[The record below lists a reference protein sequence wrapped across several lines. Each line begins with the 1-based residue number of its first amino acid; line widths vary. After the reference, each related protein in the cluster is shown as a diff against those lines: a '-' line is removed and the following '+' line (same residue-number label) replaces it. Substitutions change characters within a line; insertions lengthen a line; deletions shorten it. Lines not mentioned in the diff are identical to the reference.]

1 MKETETESQSETKT
15 SSSNCITTTTT
26 TSSSWGTW
34 EELLLAFAVKRHGFK
49 DWDSVATELSL
60 HSLKPSSSSSPPLL
74 PLHCMNKFRDLKRR
88 FSLLTNQQN
97 DVVADASENENEN
110 EKENEEN
117 DVVFYDAWLDE
128 LRKRRVAELKRDLQ
142 RYDLNIVLLEKK
154 VKKLEEERERGEEKP
169 DLERDGSGN
178 GEPEEDEVAPVTGE
192 NSDKD
197 NRSFNESNST
207 EGEKSGEG
215 AKSEG
220 EPVFKTGSDGPD
232 PGREDVE
239 SEEEDVAAAQSE
251 SERKGGGGGDSS
263 ELRTDSAARGSS
275 EVQSSSA
282 SLTGKRM
289 RRRRKE
295 VSGGVESPE
304 TVEVAVKSEPLVEIL
319 EIIRACEN
327 SSLFERR
334 LESQE
339 TDNYKNMVRQHLDLE
354 TIQSKLQKGTYSSST
369 LTFYRDLLLL
379 FNNATIF
386 FPKSSIE
393 LTTAHQLRHLV
404 LNKIKNKIPKP
415 NPKEDSPPPSPSP
428 SPVTITLPA
437 KTPTPNAIPEPK
449 PELERT
455 DSLLAKQK
463 SSAPIIVCRKRS
475 SMSAKPS
482 SAVFGQKDKQV
493 SDEKKSVIDIK
504 PPPIKPSSTNTVED
518 NSVIKT
524 HSKEKPITGARSLR
538 RGNKNLT
545 NNVSASSKKQS
556 TSPGS
561 KASSG
566 NKVESSKTDKKK
578 IEALPLEKKR
588 SAADFLKRIKS
599 GGGSS
604 KEQKRKL
611 SGKEDNSRKERG
623 LRQSSDKKLVKEE
636 SSPSKRS
643 VGRPPK
649 RAAEASPVSAK
660 RGKNSGGKEVA
671 ASNRP
676 RKRAR
681 R

>member
-1 MKETETESQSETKT
+1 M
-15 SSSNCITTTTT
+15 
-26 TSSSWGTW
+26 
-34 EELLLAFAVKRHGFK
+34 R
-49 DWDSVATELSL
+49 
-60 HSLKPSSSSSPPLL
+60 
-74 PLHCMNKFRDLKRR
+74 NKFCLIT
-88 FSLLTNQQN
+88 L
-97 DVVADASENENEN
+97 
-110 EKENEEN
+110 
-117 DVVFYDAWLDE
+117 
-128 LRKRRVAELKRDLQ
+128 
-142 RYDLNIVLLEKK
+142 
-154 VKKLEEERERGEEKP
+154 
-169 DLERDGSGN
+169 
-178 GEPEEDEVAPVTGE
+178 
-192 NSDKD
+192 
-197 NRSFNESNST
+197 
-207 EGEKSGEG
+207 
-215 AKSEG
+215 
-220 EPVFKTGSDGPD
+220 
-232 PGREDVE
+232 
-239 SEEEDVAAAQSE
+239 
-251 SERKGGGGGDSS
+251 
-263 ELRTDSAARGSS
+263 
-275 EVQSSSA
+275 
-282 SLTGKRM
+282 
-289 RRRRKE
+289 
-295 VSGGVESPE
+295 
-304 TVEVAVKSEPLVEIL
+304 
-319 EIIRACEN
+319 
-327 SSLFERR
+327 
-334 LESQE
+334 QE

-354 TIQSKLQKGTYSSST
+354 TIQSRLQKGTYSSST

-404 LNKIKNKIPKP
+404 LNKIKNEIPKP
-415 NPKEDSPPPSPSP
+415 NPKEDSPPPSPSR
-428 SPVTITLPA
+428 SPITMPTQ
-437 KTPTPNAIPEPK
+437 TPTPNAIPEPK

-482 SAVFGQKDKQV
+482 SVVFGQKDKQV

-504 PPPIKPSSTNTVED
+504 PPPVKPSSTNTVED

-524 HSKEKPITGARSLR
+524 YSKEKPITGARSLR

-561 KASSG
+561 KAGSS
-566 NKVESSKTDKKK
+566 NKAESSKTDKKK
-578 IEALPLEKKR
+578 TEALPLEKKR

-604 KEQKRKL
+604 KEQKRRL
-611 SGKEDNSRKERG
+611 SGKEDNSRKERM
-623 LRQSSDKKLVKEE
+623 LRISSDKKLVKEE

>member
-1 MKETETESQSETKT
+1 M
-15 SSSNCITTTTT
+15 
-26 TSSSWGTW
+26 
-34 EELLLAFAVKRHGFK
+34 R
-49 DWDSVATELSL
+49 
-60 HSLKPSSSSSPPLL
+60 
-74 PLHCMNKFRDLKRR
+74 NKFCLIT
-88 FSLLTNQQN
+88 L
-97 DVVADASENENEN
+97 
-110 EKENEEN
+110 
-117 DVVFYDAWLDE
+117 
-128 LRKRRVAELKRDLQ
+128 
-142 RYDLNIVLLEKK
+142 
-154 VKKLEEERERGEEKP
+154 
-169 DLERDGSGN
+169 
-178 GEPEEDEVAPVTGE
+178 
-192 NSDKD
+192 
-197 NRSFNESNST
+197 
-207 EGEKSGEG
+207 
-215 AKSEG
+215 
-220 EPVFKTGSDGPD
+220 
-232 PGREDVE
+232 
-239 SEEEDVAAAQSE
+239 
-251 SERKGGGGGDSS
+251 
-263 ELRTDSAARGSS
+263 
-275 EVQSSSA
+275 
-282 SLTGKRM
+282 
-289 RRRRKE
+289 
-295 VSGGVESPE
+295 
-304 TVEVAVKSEPLVEIL
+304 
-319 EIIRACEN
+319 
-327 SSLFERR
+327 
-334 LESQE
+334 QE

-354 TIQSKLQKGTYSSST
+354 TIQSRLQKGTYSSST

-404 LNKIKNKIPKP
+404 LNKIKNEIPKP
-415 NPKEDSPPPSPSP
+415 NPKEDSPPPSPSR
-428 SPVTITLPA
+428 SPITMPTQ
-437 KTPTPNAIPEPK
+437 TPTPNAIPEPK

-504 PPPIKPSSTNTVED
+504 PPPVKPSSTNTVED

-524 HSKEKPITGARSLR
+524 YSKEKPITGARSLR

-578 IEALPLEKKR
+578 TEALPLEKKR

-604 KEQKRKL
+604 KEQKRRL
-611 SGKEDNSRKERG
+611 SGKEDNSRKERV
-623 LRQSSDKKLVKEE
+623 LRLSSDKKLVKEE

-649 RAAEASPVSAK
+649 RAEASPVSAK

>member
-1 MKETETESQSETKT
+1 MKETESQSETKTKT
-15 SSSNCITTTTT
+15 SSSNCITTTSSS
-26 TSSSWGTW
+26 SSSWGTW

-60 HSLKPSSSSSPPLL
+60 HSFKPSSSSSSPPPL

-88 FSLLTNQQN
+88 FSLLTNHQN
-97 DVVADASENENEN
+97 DVAASLTQSENEEN
-110 EKENEEN
+110 EN

-154 VKKLEEERERGEEKP
+154 VKKLEEERESEEKP
-169 DLERDGSGN
+169 DLEGDGSGN
-178 GEPEEDEVAPVTGE
+178 GEPEGDEVSPVTGE

-220 EPVFKTGSDGPD
+220 EPVKTGSDGPD
-232 PGREDVE
+232 PGREDME
-239 SEEEDVAAAQSE
+239 SGEEVAAAAQSE
-251 SERKGGGGGDSS
+251 SERKGGGDSS

-275 EVQSSSA
+275 EVQSSA

-295 VSGGVESPE
+295 VSGGVELPE

-354 TIQSKLQKGTYSSST
+354 TIQSRFQKGTYSSST

-404 LNKIKNKIPKP
+404 LNKIKNEIPIP
-415 NPKEDSPPPSPSP
+415 NPKEDSSPPSPI
-428 SPVTITLPA
+428 TIPTQTP
-437 KTPTPNAIPEPK
+437 TPTPNAIPEPK
-449 PELERT
+449 PEVERT

-504 PPPIKPSSTNTVED
+504 PPLVKPSSTNTVED

-524 HSKEKPITGARSLR
+524 YSKEKPITGARSLR

-556 TSPGS
+556 TSTGS
-561 KASSG
+561 KAGSG

-578 IEALPLEKKR
+578 TEALPLEKKR

-604 KEQKRKL
+604 KEQKRRL
-611 SGKEDNSRKERG
+611 SGKEDNSRKERV
-623 LRQSSDKKLVKEE
+623 LRLSSDKKLVKEE

-660 RGKNSGGKEVA
+660 RGKNSGEKEVA